1 MALLEKGADVNVK
14 EDVGCMPLHYACANG
29 RVEIVLALLVK
40 GANFNAEDNDGYTH
54 LLHARGE
61 GHIEIAGMLRLA
73 TAQLE
78 NAAGER

>member
-1 MALLEKGADVNVK
+1 
-14 EDVGCMPLHYACANG
+14 MPLHYACANG